1 MFETMKKVFPCFTA
15 VVLMFCML
23 QSHAQQLPSVIKV
36 IIPFPPGGPV
46 DIIGRI
52 AADGLRAHLRTVVAV
67 ENKQGANGAVAVASL
82 KQAPVDGSQLLIVS
96 SGMITFSPQLDKTIG
111 YDPMRDMVPILN
123 IAYADI
129 GLVVAE
135 NVAATNLKEFVAL
148 AKSSAQPLAM
158 GSAGKGNLTHA
169 YIELFK
175 DSAKVNVLHVPYKGA
190 TPALTDV
197 MGGQIAGMFIGLS
210 SALPVAKAGKVK
222 VLAVAGRR
230 SSIAPE
236 IPTFTEQG
244 LQGIEVLPWFAVM
257 GPPGM
262 SAQTRAAVAAAIT
275 RGLETEEIKT
285 RLLNAGAT
293 PWILS
298 GQELQQMM
306 QAESDTWKKLIAE
319 KKISAD

>member
-1 MFETMKKVFPCFTA
+1 
-15 VVLMFCML
+15 
-23 QSHAQQLPSVIKV
+23 
-36 IIPFPPGGPV
+36 
-46 DIIGRI
+46 
-52 AADGLRAHLRTVVAV
+52 
-67 ENKQGANGAVAVASL
+67 
-82 KQAPVDGSQLLIVS
+82 
-96 SGMITFSPQLDKTIG
+96 
-111 YDPMRDMVPILN
+111 
-123 IAYADI
+123 
-129 GLVVAE
+129 
-135 NVAATNLKEFVAL
+135 
-148 AKSSAQPLAM
+148 
-158 GSAGKGNLTHA
+158 
-169 YIELFK
+169 
-175 DSAKVNVLHVPYKGA
+175 
-190 TPALTDV
+190 

-244 LQGIEVLPWFAVM
+244 LPGIEVLPWFAVM